1 MGDAGRRRRRGQS
14 LVEFVMLAPW
24 FIFLFIGA
32 FDWGF
37 FAHGLISTESAARVG
52 AIYNAWDYDTQAVDP
67 GSTAA
72 NKAACAYALSELR
85 TAVNISGSL
94 TTCTS
99 LPVIVTAT
107 KVLGPDG
114 ANAAQVAVEYQ
125 TQNLIPIPG
134 LLGSQYTFYRI
145 VKMKL

>member
-1 MGDAGRRRRRGQS
+1 MF
-14 LVEFVMLAPW
+14 LPW
-24 FIFLFIGA
+24 YLLLFIGA

-52 AIYNAWDYDTQAVDP
+52 ALSNQLSFTSATYNQTSAY
-67 GSTAA
+67 S
-72 NKAACAYALSELR
+72 AACTYVLSELR
-85 TAVNISGSL
+85 TAVNISSSL

-107 KVLGPDG
+107 EVTGPDS
-114 ANAAQVAVEYQ
+114 ANAAQVTVEYQ

-134 LLGSQYTFYRI
+134 VLKSQYTFYRV

>member
-1 MGDAGRRRRRGQS
+1 MGHAGRRRRGGQS

-24 FIFLFIGA
+24 FIFLFVGA

-52 AIYNAWDYDTQAVDP
+52 ALYNVQQQSPTN
-67 GSTAA
+67 STAA
-72 NKAACAYALSELR
+72 CTYALSELR
-85 TAVNISGSL
+85 TAVNISSSL

-107 KVLGPDG
+107 QVTGPDG

-134 LLGSQYTFYRI
+134 LLNSQYTFYRI